1 MRHVLDIEV
10 ARSAATL
17 LQGVVHVK
25 SAVLA
30 DFVSALGRTELPQL
44 AHELAPLADHGDPEV
59 RVAVAQALGQ
69 LADSSPATVA
79 ALVLL
84 SRDREDEVRS
94 WATFALAAES
104 LDGAAGVR
112 DALAARLRDE
122 SDDVRVEAV
131 RGLARRGDPAAIDA
145 AFELAPTRCRDPLFR
160 DAIERL
166 GLGQQFG

>member
-17 LQGVVHVK
+17 LQWFVHVK

-30 DFVSALGRTELPQL
+30 DFVSALGRTQLPQL
-44 AHELAPLADHGDPEV
+44 AHELAPLADHADTEV
-59 RVAVAQALGQ
+59 RVAVAQALGE
-69 LADSSPATVA
+69 LADGSAATVA

-84 SRDREDEVRS
+84 SRDADDEVRS
-94 WATFALAAES
+94 WATFALAAEQ

-112 DALAARLRDE
+112 DALAARLRDDSE
-122 SDDVRVEAV
+122 DVRVEAV

-145 AFELAPTRCRDPLFR
+145 AFELAPSRCDDPLFR
-160 DAIERL
+160 DAVERL
-166 GLGQQFG
+166 GLGRHFG